1 MQRAWYGLCKEV
13 AVKRA
18 QYRVM
23 KNKQRY
29 MLKDQMRLWARQG
42 QRGRKVKTDDEQS
55 MKIYR
60 HRFLTK
66 YLSLW
71 LHELHISL
79 KMKHLNK
86 LCEAF

>member
-1 MQRAWYGLCKEV
+1 
-13 AVKRA
+13 
-18 QYRVM
+18 
-23 KNKQRY
+23 
-29 MLKDQMRLWARQG
+29 MLNGQMRLWARQG
-42 QRGRKVKTDDEQS
+42 QKGRKVKSDDEQS
-55 MKIYR
+55 MRIYR

-86 LCEAF
+86 LSEGF